1 MFALSFT
8 YRLVHRQC
16 LNHKLVSSLIEEENG
31 EVHVQDQ
38 DDPTR
43 RDHMLDACHPLGDHG
58 YEKICL
64 KEKLSR
70 SGVWGS
76 KSQVFIKLAQSR
88 KVVQLEEVKTVIFS
102 SSGLCARQRYIL
114 IGFLFYRSHVV

>member
-1 MFALSFT
+1 MFALRFT
-8 YRLVHRQC
+8 YRLVRRQC
-16 LNHKLVSSLIEEENG
+16 LNHKLVSSLVEEENG
-31 EVHVQDQ
+31 EVYVQDQ

-64 KEKLSR
+64 KMEKLSR

-76 KSQVFIKLAQSR
+76 ISQVFIKQAQSR
-88 KVVQLEEVKTVIFS
+88 KVVQLEEVKTVIF
-102 SSGLCARQRYIL
+102 
-114 IGFLFYRSHVV
+114 